1 MIVDPADMDLDEVG
15 NPIDYF
21 NIYKRKMQ
29 ELAHSKFERDK
40 DVMFFNYLD
49 RLVDPKQFEE
59 ADRARAKAKGKEV
72 NNLREFVT
80 DKTSLTQEK
89 KRNEQIKRWAEYRQK
104 RIEQGLPADPPDV
117 DPAIL
122 KALVDS
128 LKGQGTEVLK
138 QKTFVPKFESV
149 SSDQTGQ
156 NEKSYIVAKK
166 YGSNRDFRPP
176 WKDPNPVK
184 YGGAYGMQYMKEMI
198 DTGFQRQKADQ
209 IRRESAARRAK
220 MTQFEIEQE

>member
-1 MIVDPADMDLDEVG
+1 MNEMIVDPAEMDLDEVG

-29 ELAHSKFERDK
+29 ELALSKFERDK
-40 DVMFFNYLD
+40 DIMFFNYLD

-72 NNLREFVT
+72 NNLKEFVT
-80 DKTSLTQEK
+80 EKSSLTQEK

-122 KALVDS
+122 KAMVDS
-128 LKGQGTEVLK
+128 LKG
-138 QKTFVPKFESV
+138 
-149 SSDQTGQ
+149 
-156 NEKSYIVAKK
+156 
-166 YGSNRDFRPP
+166 
-176 WKDPNPVK
+176 
-184 YGGAYGMQYMKEMI
+184 
-198 DTGFQRQKADQ
+198 
-209 IRRESAARRAK
+209 
-220 MTQFEIEQE
+220 

>member
-21 NIYKRKMQ
+21 NIYKKKMQ
-29 ELAHSKFERDK
+29 ELALSKFERDK
-40 DVMFFNYLD
+40 DIMFFNYLD

-72 NNLREFVT
+72 NNLKEFVT
-80 DKTSLTQEK
+80 EKSSLTQEK

-122 KALVDS
+122 KAMVDS
-128 LKGQGTEVLK
+128 LKG
-138 QKTFVPKFESV
+138 
-149 SSDQTGQ
+149 
-156 NEKSYIVAKK
+156 
-166 YGSNRDFRPP
+166 
-176 WKDPNPVK
+176 
-184 YGGAYGMQYMKEMI
+184 
-198 DTGFQRQKADQ
+198 
-209 IRRESAARRAK
+209 
-220 MTQFEIEQE
+220 

>member
-1 MIVDPADMDLDEVG
+1 MNEMIVDPADIDLDEVG

-21 NIYKRKMQ
+21 NIYKKKMQ

-40 DVMFFNYLD
+40 DIMFFNYLD

-72 NNLREFVT
+72 NNLKEFVT
-80 DKTSLTQEK
+80 GKTSLTQEK

-128 LKGQGTEVLK
+128 LKG
-138 QKTFVPKFESV
+138 
-149 SSDQTGQ
+149 
-156 NEKSYIVAKK
+156 
-166 YGSNRDFRPP
+166 
-176 WKDPNPVK
+176 
-184 YGGAYGMQYMKEMI
+184 
-198 DTGFQRQKADQ
+198 
-209 IRRESAARRAK
+209 
-220 MTQFEIEQE
+220 